1 MYCRGVNLISTDV
14 LEVRYSSNNAQL
26 MVGARTSETSVD
38 IQLRTRQYIP
48 EDSELKVDITFSDEA
63 WICEISGSYGGE
75 YEIRVFWDAA
85 PCSHVKLADVSE
97 VRTASITWSP

>member
-1 MYCRGVNLISTDV
+1 MSTYV
-14 LEVRYSSNNAQL
+14 SEVRAASIIAL
-26 MVGARTSETSVD
+26 KMKAARISETSVD

-63 WICEISGSYGGE
+63 WICEISGYYGGQ
-75 YEIRVFWDAA
+75 YEIRLFWDAA